1 MPEFSPDE
9 INLIYI
15 FNGGVREWVIADL
28 KELLLSSGSEDAEL
42 RVLIEGALEKLEN
55 MTDAAFCQMSKE
67 LVPDFIK
74 DE

>member
-1 MPEFSPDE
+1 MPVFSPDE

-42 RVLIEGALEKLEN
+42 RVLIEGTLEKLEN
-55 MTDAAFCQMSKE
+55 MTDAEFCQMSKE
-67 LVPDFIK
+67 LL
-74 DE
+74 

>member
-1 MPEFSPDE
+1 MPVFSPDE

-28 KELLLSSGSEDAEL
+28 KEFLLSSGSEDAEL

-55 MTDAAFCQMSKE
+55 MRGIHRRCGLSQIQWRPSR
-67 LVPDFIK
+67 
-74 DE
+74 